1 MVIVGRLRRDT
12 WLGLRW
18 RLLFDRACDFVSNCD
33 SADKLALHCAALT
46 SPANVAFL
54 GKRAQNTSP
63 QREFRIG
70 QELVVAMP
78 TTTVAC
84 VAPFHKSSNL
94 RGCCRATYIR
104 HSHVVSI

>member
-1 MVIVGRLRRDT
+1 MIVGRLRRDT
-12 WLGLRW
+12 WLGLQW
-18 RLLFDRACDFVSNCD
+18 RLLFDRACDFVSSCD
-33 SADKLALHCAALT
+33 SVDKCALT
-46 SPANVAFL
+46 SPANEESL
-54 GKRAQNTSP
+54 GKRAQSTSP

-78 TTTVAC
+78 TTIVAC
-84 VAPFHKSSNL
+84 AAPSRMSSNL

>member
-1 MVIVGRLRRDT
+1 MIGGRLRRDT

-18 RLLFDRACDFVSNCD
+18 RLLFDRACDFVSDCD
-33 SADKLALHCAALT
+33 SGDKMCTALT
-46 SPANVAFL
+46 SPANVESL
-54 GKRAQNTSP
+54 GKRAQSTSP

-78 TTTVAC
+78 TTTLAC
-84 VAPFHKSSNL
+84 VAPFHMSSNL